1 MEHLFKQA
9 MEDFPA
15 FKKMVYVI
23 WALIPIGGI
32 FLFYNDLFVERNAK
46 FVPYSAKVVSFS
58 TDKSKRG
65 GIYCQNIKL
74 EYDILILANGF
85 SSEIQGEKTRL
96 IDYIAVGDSVV
107 CDSTDDVLYVY
118 RAEAET
124 YKFIYNKGDFRN

>member
-46 FVPYSAKVVSFS
+46 FVPYSGEV
-58 TDKSKRG
+58 KRFYTETFMRAG
-65 GIYCQNIKL
+65 TYYQRIKL
-74 EYDILILANGF
+74 KNGKDITANAF
-85 SSEIQGEKTRL
+85 SSTIAGQKTML
-96 IDYIAVGDSVV
+96 IDYIAIGDSVV
-107 CDSTDDVLYVY
+107 HNYWDTIYVY
-118 RAEAET
+118 REEADT
-124 YKFIYNKGDFRN
+124 YVFSYNKRDWR